1 MSFTLRRFALAV
13 VLPGALLAG
22 CATESGQ
29 TETSSVATPAVA
41 MAPQPGG
48 GGLIPGTGTLI
59 PPTVTQPP
67 ISRNFPR
74 TIQDSGAGPAVLSLY
89 RKAQEARAAG
99 HADQAEALLER
110 AQRIEPRNP
119 FTWQAL
125 AGTKLDLKQ
134 PDQAEEFANRSNDL
148 SRGNPYVESGNWR
161 LIATAR
167 QMRGDSGGSIQA
179 QNRADSI
186 AQSLSTQ

>member
-1 MSFTLRRFALAV
+1 MSPLQRFALATA
-13 VLPGALLAG
+13 LPGVLLAG

-29 TETSSVATPAVA
+29 IETSSVAAPVFAPPPPAA
-41 MAPQPGG
+41 GA
-48 GGLIPGTGTLI
+48 LIPGAGTLI
-59 PPTVTQPP
+59 PPTVAQPP
-67 ISRNFPR
+67 ISQKFPK

-89 RKAQEARAAG
+89 RKAQEARASG
-99 HADQAEALLER
+99 HPDQAEALLER

-125 AGTKLDLKQ
+125 AGTKLELKQ

-148 SRGNPYVESGNWR
+148 SRGNPYVQSGNWR

-186 AQSLSTQ
+186 AQSLSSE